1 VWLRNPDIVVLD
13 EATARVDPVTEAQL
27 EEAVAKLTA
36 GRTTLIIAHRLSTLR
51 HVDEIV
57 VLDHGRVVEHGERA
71 QLTEDVESRY
81 RRLLELALD
90 DEAGI
95 TEGVES

>member
-1 VWLRNPDIVVLD
+1 M
-13 EATARVDPVTEAQL
+13 TEALL
-27 EEAVAKLTA
+27 ENAVARLTL

-57 VLDHGRVVEHGERA
+57 VLDHGRMVEHGDRVDLA
-71 QLTEDVESRY
+71 DDIDSRY

-90 DEAGI
+90 DEAV
-95 TEGVES
+95 TL